1 MFAPV
6 FLPLH
11 LHYCPQSNSRLH
23 INLILPS
30 HVSSHLAPAAFIHFR
45 QVFVLYLLCS
55 NPWFNPSQNCVAWIY
70 RVHLPTF
77 LDFILSIL
85 FCLYF
90 LDSLL
95 PWSVIGFMYLPTSF
109 LSTPLVFCISYNPC
123 CNTRHLDPP
132 QSPSL
137 SLCFAPALTFRSSVT
152 PTTWL
157 HGYLSRSQAWL
168 YTSNL

>member
-6 FLPLH
+6 FLPLN

-23 INLILPS
+23 INFSIYTFSTSICTISPLLRPS
-30 HVSSHLAPAAFIHFR
+30 IQP
-45 QVFVLYLLCS
+45 
-55 NPWFNPSQNCVAWIY
+55 PQNCLASIY

-95 PWSVIGFMYLPTSF
+95 HRSVIGFIYLPTSF
-109 LSTPLVFCISYNPC
+109 LSTPLFFCISYDPC
-123 CNTRHLDPP
+123 CNIRHLDSP

-137 SLCFAPALTFRSSVT
+137 SLCFALALALAPALALALHSSVT
-152 PTTWL
+152 PTT
-157 HGYLSRSQAWL
+157 
-168 YTSNL
+168 